1 MGDVFWRSVDRQGA
15 AAGIALPLT
24 LEELLDGLI
33 DLTEE
38 DQEKFR
44 KLVLCHYVDIS
55 EGGHPLSLPPSLPPS
70 LSLSLPPSL
79 SLSPHPPTPP
89 SLTPSLWSALSLCR
103 ETRARAGRGGVGGGC
118 RARGEGAG
126 RGRTLIL
133 FYRSFL
139 SVLTTQ
145 IITDKLPTMGR

>member
-1 MGDVFWRSVDRQGA
+1 MAAQTQYRDVLAGHKRIVACANLYASLDEGSTDGVLSKQRLATVAKVHSGRKVLIQPNPICSSAHRILALTRLHARQAERWVGDVFWRSVDRQGA

-55 EGGHPLSLPPSLPPS
+55 EGGHPLSLPACLPAC
-70 LSLSLPPSL
+70 LP
-79 SLSPHPPTPP
+79 
-89 SLTPSLWSALSLCR
+89 A
-103 ETRARAGRGGVGGGC
+103 
-118 RARGEGAG
+118 
-126 RGRTLIL
+126 
-133 FYRSFL
+133 
-139 SVLTTQ
+139 
-145 IITDKLPTMGR
+145 